1 MMKRVLVLGCPGSGK
16 STFSRKLNQKTALPI
31 CYLDR
36 LLWNSDKTTVS
47 RDVFNQRLAKE
58 LQKPTWIMDGNYSFS
73 LTMRLLRC
81 DTIFLLDYPTEVCL
95 NGVRA
100 RIGKKRP
107 DMPWIEEKEDPE
119 FMNYIQTFKTD
130 ELPKL
135 RATLNRF
142 SNKNQFVFHSRDEA
156 NKFLDRL

>member
-73 LTMRLLRC
+73 LPMRLLRC
-81 DTIFLLDYPTEVCL
+81 DTIFC
-95 NGVRA
+95 
-100 RIGKKRP
+100 
-107 DMPWIEEKEDPE
+107 
-119 FMNYIQTFKTD
+119 
-130 ELPKL
+130 
-135 RATLNRF
+135 
-142 SNKNQFVFHSRDEA
+142 
-156 NKFLDRL
+156 